1 LPGALR
7 FFSDIGAK
15 NSYNRTALEGET
27 MKGFSYLGLVVLL
40 AFALLT
46 ACETTRSITNSI
58 TGGPSSSDELFA
70 QIPAE
75 DRSEVEKATFDL
87 RVAEEK
93 VKLAEMKSELASL
106 QKKQAEYAEDVASKY
121 LDEAELGVNLA
132 KIEAIDREG
141 LGEKEKNINEIA
153 DIKARKLK
161 IEAARIKLAAKRDT
175 TEQKIKDLIKQ
186 IDEQETKITNLEAE
200 GVAEPNVSDAIKE
213 DEEQEELKS
222 GETNPQESNKES
234 RLLQNQERNESPQ

>member
-1 LPGALR
+1 
-7 FFSDIGAK
+7 
-15 NSYNRTALEGET
+15 
-27 MKGFSYLGLVVLL
+27 MKGFAYLGLVVLL
-40 AFALLT
+40 AFPLFT
-46 ACETTRSITNSI
+46 ACETTRSITDSI

-87 RVAEEK
+87 QVAEEK

-106 QKKQAEYAEDVASKY
+106 QKKHAEYAEDVASKH
-121 LDEAELGVNLA
+121 LDEAELGVHLA
-132 KIEAIDREG
+132 RIEAIDRAG

-186 IDEQETKITNLEAE
+186 IDEQETKIINLEAA
-200 GVAEPNVSDAIKE
+200 GVAEPKVSDIIE
-213 DEEQEELKS
+213 GDEEQEELKS
-222 GETNPQESNKES
+222 GETGPEESNLES
-234 RLLQNQERNESPQ
+234 GQPQKQEMTEGQQ

>member
-1 LPGALR
+1 
-7 FFSDIGAK
+7 
-15 NSYNRTALEGET
+15 
-27 MKGFSYLGLVVLL
+27 MKGFAYLGLVVLL
-40 AFALLT
+40 AFPLFT
-46 ACETTRSITNSI
+46 ACETTRSITDSI

-87 RVAEEK
+87 QVAEEK

-106 QKKQAEYAEDVASKY
+106 HKKHAEYAEDVASKH
-121 LDEAELGVNLA
+121 LDEAELGVHLA
-132 KIEAIDREG
+132 RIEAIDRAG

-186 IDEQETKITNLEAE
+186 IDEQETKIINLEAA
-200 GVAEPNVSDAIKE
+200 GVAEPKVSDIIE
-213 DEEQEELKS
+213 GDEEQEELKS
-222 GETNPQESNKES
+222 GETGPEESNLES
-234 RLLQNQERNESPQ
+234 GQPQKQEMTEGQQ